1 MVLPFVHL
9 VEMLPKKGFYANFLL
24 IFTGKRGIM
33 HTNHLR
39 PSDLCRN
46 VK

>member
-9 VEMLPKKGFYANFLL
+9 VEMLLKKGFYANFLL
-24 IFTGKRGIM
+24 IFTGERGIM
-33 HTNHLR
+33 HTSHLR